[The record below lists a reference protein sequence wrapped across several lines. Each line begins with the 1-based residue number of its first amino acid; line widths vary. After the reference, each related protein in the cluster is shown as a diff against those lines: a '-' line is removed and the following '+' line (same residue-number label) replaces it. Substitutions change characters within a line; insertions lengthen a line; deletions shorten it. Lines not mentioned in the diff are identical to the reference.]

1 LTILLSTIEANLDST
16 ISAPRR
22 NAEELASFVHRPIF
36 KHVLFA
42 TPDGIDFNYSTSVVA
57 LERVINQLDIED
69 DPYVKSLRANLQRL
83 PPGSERT
90 RVDQLLSKTI
100 SNDKTYTREGL
111 KDFLLSAQDICK
123 DIGHWAADW
132 YVAKVLEHVKV
143 ASSAFQPFP
152 TELKNRER
160 SYLLSI
166 LNQLVVSP
174 VSDDYQDIMNG
185 STDKVRVLVEC
196 LVAEKASV
204 EAQNEAFSGLVFVT
218 RRDAVLALAEVL
230 SRHPQTKELF
240 VIGRLLGTSENRF
253 RRQTFLDIT
262 RSLFRQPQEETL
274 NDFKN
279 GDKNLVI
286 STSVAEEGIDIQSC
300 CNVIRWDPP
309 QNMVSWAQSR
319 GRARRQR
326 STFVVM
332 FPDDGSR
339 DDDVKNWM
347 KLEREMVSLYNSAE
361 RELQLELTRFSS
373 DNDSGEDEDEEDG
386 PKLHVESTG

>member
-1 LTILLSTIEANLDST
+1 M
-16 ISAPRR
+16 
-22 NAEELASFVHRPIF
+22 
-36 KHVLFA
+36 LFA
-42 TPDGIDFNYSTSVVA
+42 TPDEIDYNISTNVAA

-69 DPYVKSLRANLQRL
+69 DPYMQSLRANFQRL

-100 SNDKTYTREGL
+100 SSGKTYTQAGL
-111 KDFLLSAQDICK
+111 KDFLGAAQDICIN
-123 DIGHWAADW
+123 IGYWAADW
-132 YVAKVLEHVKV
+132 YVAKVLEHVKA
-143 ASSAFQPFP
+143 ASSALQPLS

-160 SYLLSI
+160 SYLFGI
-166 LNQLVVSP
+166 LNQLVVSL
-174 VSDDYQDIMNG
+174 VSDNCQDIVNG

-204 EAQNEAFSGLVFVT
+204 EAQNETFSGLVFVT

-230 SRHPQTKELF
+230 SRHPQTKDLF
-240 VIGRLLGTSENRF
+240 VIGCLLGTSESRF
-253 RRQTFLDIT
+253 RQTFLDIT

-274 NDFKN
+274 NDLKS
-279 GDKNLVI
+279 GDTNLVI

-339 DDDVKNWM
+339 EDDVKKWM
-347 KLEREMVSLYNSAE
+347 ELERQMVCMYNSAE
-361 RELQLELTRFSS
+361 RELQLELARFSS
-373 DNDSGEDEDEEDG
+373 DNNSGEDDDGDEDL
-386 PKLHVESTG
+386 KLHVESTG